1 MSTYHLPL
9 HQRYEIIFLSEHN
22 KGPRLGNK
30 KVASLIRCDTKTV
43 RYWRARWKETKDL
56 SNETKSGRP
65 RITTAEEDEMI
76 ITELEES
83 DYPTSV
89 SISHSLKRKK
99 VEISSRSVRRRLK
112 EAGYQYYAP
121 LSKPLLTMQHK
132 NRRLKWAKLMQRQ
145 DWDKVIFS
153 DECTIRLGPVK
164 QRRWQLKGHRTAFR
178 SIKHP
183 PKINVWA
190 CFARNG
196 FGKIVCFKQNLTS
209 KFCCEEIYGKALRQ
223 SARQLFGRDPDFEL
237 LEDNDPKHRSKQ
249 SKNWKHEHGIKCL
262 PWPACSPDINPT
274 ENLWNILKIRVAM
287 KKPNNIPSLIR
298 LIKREWNKLPLEFCN
313 NLVQSMEKRIEAL
326 ILAYGDC
333 TMY

>member
-30 KVASLIRCDTKTV
+30 KVASLIRCDTKNV

-132 NRRLKWAKLMQRQ
+132 KRRLKWAKLMQRQ
-145 DWDKVIFS
+145 DWNKVIFS

-164 QRRWQLKGHRTAFR
+164 QRR
-178 SIKHP
+178 
-183 PKINVWA
+183 
-190 CFARNG
+190 
-196 FGKIVCFKQNLTS
+196 
-209 KFCCEEIYGKALRQ
+209 
-223 SARQLFGRDPDFEL
+223 
-237 LEDNDPKHRSKQ
+237 
-249 SKNWKHEHGIKCL
+249 
-262 PWPACSPDINPT
+262 
-274 ENLWNILKIRVAM
+274 
-287 KKPNNIPSLIR
+287 
-298 LIKREWNKLPLEFCN
+298 
-313 NLVQSMEKRIEAL
+313 
-326 ILAYGDC
+326 
-333 TMY
+333 